1 MAKAKKKA
9 AKTHKSAPAKP
20 QAPAAAQETT
30 PQTAA
35 AGPRRRMPSEA
46 DQFATVRELARG
58 FLTKIPPAANSS
70 GHLDVDDAAIYAVEN
85 GLYRI
90 AGTDWIFQFRHQRFV
105 EVQRAAPPNF
115 GGPNVIIV
123 PAA

>member
-9 AKTHKSAPAKP
+9 AKTHKPAAAKP
-20 QAPAAAQETT
+20 QAHAAAQEAA

-35 AGPRRRMPSEA
+35 AGPRRRMPER
-46 DQFATVRELARG
+46 DEQFATVRAVARG
-58 FLTKIPPAANSS
+58 FLSKIPSAANSS
-70 GHLDVDDAAIYAVEN
+70 GHLDMDDAAIYPVEN
-85 GLYRI
+85 GLYRL